1 MKNTYYRTCNMASK
15 TETWKMRNAYCRT
28 WNMAINLENEKKN
41 EKIPRYD
48 LEYGEKD

>member
-1 MKNTYYRTCNMASK
+1 M
-15 TETWKMRNAYCRT
+15 WKMRDAHCRHK
-28 WNMAINLENEKKN
+28 AINLENEKKN